1 MRGKVLLAVLLSY
14 AGFVLVGLTSG
25 SEGVLLLAQIKDYGV
40 DRAVI
45 GITFFVSSAGFFLA
59 SLNTGPLLHRFGFRA
74 TMVAGSGAF
83 VLAALYLATRPT
95 FWVFVAVQLVVG
107 YAVGLFESVLNAYL
121 AELPDATV
129 LINRLH
135 AFFGVGAL
143 GGPALAAW
151 ILTFGSWR
159 TVWLVLA
166 LVCVPLGA
174 GFAVLYPRARVAEST
189 GPAPDRDNAPAAS
202 KGGLLG
208 AALRERSVL
217 LGSAMLL
224 VYVGVELSVGSWGFS
239 YLVQGRELTQSLAG
253 WLVSGYWLGLTLGR
267 FLISPIAT
275 RLGWSAIGMMY
286 GCLTGVLACATLVWL
301 VPGTALAGRRAWAAR
316 LLPRADLPDH
326 DGAGPADGRGQAA
339 VDRDRRDERRLHRG
353 CLGAALA
360 GGRHRPGRRGL
371 DAAAVRHGARRPPV
385 RGLAPA
391 RDLDPASQR
400 GRGLASS
407 GPWSSSSR
415 SSAGRAAFP
424 RARCRSCRSPRHRWP
439 TARKCRT
446 GCRESGA

>member
-1 MRGKVLLAVLLSY
+1 LLSY

-25 SEGVLLLAQIKDYGV
+25 STGVLLLAQIKDYGV

-59 SLNTGPLLHRFGFRA
+59 SLNTGPLLHRFGFRT

-83 VLAALYLATRPT
+83 VLAGLYLATRPS
-95 FWVFVAVQLVVG
+95 FWAFVAVQLVTG

-151 ILTFGSWR
+151 ILGFGSWR

-166 LVCVPLGA
+166 LICVPLGA
-174 GFAVLYPRARVAEST
+174 GFAVFYPRARVAESA
-189 GPAPDRDNAPAAS
+189 GPALEPDEEPTAAR
-202 KGGLLG
+202 GGLVG
-208 AALRERSVL
+208 AALRQRGVL
-217 LGSAMLL
+217 LGSAMLV

-239 YLVQGRELTQSLAG
+239 YLVQGRSLTQSLAG

-275 RLGWSAIGMMY
+275 RLGWTAIGMMY

-301 VPGTALAGRRAWAAR
+301 VPGPALAGVALGLLGFFLGPIFPTTMALAPQMVGARLQSTAIGIMNAASTIGASALPWLAGAIGQSAGVWTLLPYAMALAALQFVVWRPLATWIRRAN
-316 LLPRADLPDH
+316 
-326 DGAGPADGRGQAA
+326 GAG
-339 VDRDRRDERRLHRG
+339 
-353 CLGAALA
+353 
-360 GGRHRPGRRGL
+360 
-371 DAAAVRHGARRPPV
+371 
-385 RGLAPA
+385 
-391 RDLDPASQR
+391 AS
-400 GRGLASS
+400 
-407 GPWSSSSR
+407 
-415 SSAGRAAFP
+415 
-424 RARCRSCRSPRHRWP
+424 
-439 TARKCRT
+439 
-446 GCRESGA
+446 

>member
-1 MRGKVLLAVLLSY
+1 LLSY

-107 YAVGLFESVLNAYL
+107 YAVGLFESVLNAYV

-166 LVCVPLGA
+166 LVCVPLGV
-174 GFAVLYPRARVAEST
+174 GFAVCYPRARVAESA
-189 GPAPDRDNAPAAS
+189 GPAPGQDEAPPAAKS
-202 KGGLLG
+202 GLLG
-208 AALRERSVL
+208 AALRERGVL
-217 LGSAMLL
+217 LGSAMLA

-253 WLVSGYWLGLTLGR
+253 YLVSGYWLGLTLGR

-275 RLGWSAIGMMY
+275 RLGWTATRMMY
-286 GCLTGVLACATLVWL
+286 GCLTGVLVCATLVWL
-301 VPGTALAGRRAWAAR
+301 VPG
-316 LLPRADLPDH
+316 
-326 DGAGPADGRGQAA
+326 
-339 VDRDRRDERRLHRG
+339 
-353 CLGAALA
+353 AALA
-360 GGRHRPGRRGL
+360 GVALALLGFFLGPIFPTTMAL
-371 DAAAVRHGARRPPV
+371 APQMVGARLQSTAIGVMNAASTVGASALPW
-385 RGLAPA
+385 LAGA
-391 RDLDPASQR
+391 IGQ
-400 GRGLASS
+400 
-407 GPWSSSSR
+407 
-415 SSAGRAAFP
+415 SAGVWTLLPYAMALAALQFVVWRPLATWIRRANG
-424 RARCRSCRSPRHRWP
+424 
-439 TARKCRT
+439 TAGT
-446 GCRESGA
+446 

>member
-1 MRGKVLLAVLLSY
+1 MRGKVWLAIWLSY

-25 SEGVLLLAQIKDYGV
+25 STGVLLLAQIKDYGV

-83 VLAALYLATRPT
+83 VLVALYLSTRPT
-95 FWVFVAVQLVVG
+95 FWAFVAVQLVVG

-121 AELPDATV
+121 AELPNATV

-151 ILTFGSWR
+151 ILGFGSWR

-166 LVCVPLGA
+166 LVCVPLGV
-174 GFAVLYPRARVAEST
+174 GFAVLYPRARVAGSP
-189 GPAPDRDNAPAAS
+189 GPAPNVDQASAADQ
-202 KGGLLG
+202 GLLG

-239 YLVQGRELTQSLAG
+239 YLVQGRSLTQSLAG

-267 FLISPIAT
+267 FLISPVAT
-275 RLGWSAIGMMY
+275 RFGWTAIGMMY
-286 GCLTGVLACATLVWL
+286 GCLTGVLACSTLVWL
-301 VPGTALAGRRAWAAR
+301 VPGAAPAGIALALLGFFLGPIFPTTMALAPQMVGARLQSTAIGVMNAASTLGASALPWLAGAIGQSAGVWTLLPYAMALAALQFVVWRPLATWIRRAN
-316 LLPRADLPDH
+316 
-326 DGAGPADGRGQAA
+326 GM
-339 VDRDRRDERRLHRG
+339 ER
-353 CLGAALA
+353 
-360 GGRHRPGRRGL
+360 
-371 DAAAVRHGARRPPV
+371 
-385 RGLAPA
+385 
-391 RDLDPASQR
+391 
-400 GRGLASS
+400 
-407 GPWSSSSR
+407 
-415 SSAGRAAFP
+415 
-424 RARCRSCRSPRHRWP
+424 
-439 TARKCRT
+439 
-446 GCRESGA
+446 